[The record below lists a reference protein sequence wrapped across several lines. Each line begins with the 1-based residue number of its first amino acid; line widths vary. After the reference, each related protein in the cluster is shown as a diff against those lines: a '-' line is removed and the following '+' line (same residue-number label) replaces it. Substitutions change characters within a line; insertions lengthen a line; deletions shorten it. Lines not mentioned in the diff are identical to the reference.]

1 MVSNTGTRTACLCGY
16 NGSVDE
22 RTPKRS
28 VADDPEFLAE
38 IEELDRGLAGANRG
52 RPAPADTAPAM
63 AVEPTRSA
71 APPPPPVHA
80 ADGATTGL
88 PLEPGARRPLLDL
101 FPPPAARL
109 PDSAARGTAA
119 AARQIPPRDSR
130 GEPREST
137 PRPRRD
143 ETFYGFVEPAFS
155 LAPDPRFYFHSTEQD
170 RAARELVDAIGRRE
184 QLLVVVGAP
193 GIGKTMLCY
202 AVAQQLDRRTLAAV
216 VAAPPPTVDAL
227 VQALLVEFGLA
238 SRDASESSATARLG
252 TLREFLSSLAAR
264 GASVLV
270 AIDNAHTAAP
280 DMLRALVALSNEAPR
295 TLQIVLAGTASL
307 AALLE
312 RRDLFGVNQHVTR
325 RVSLGPLAA
334 DEISGYVM
342 HRVNIAAAG
351 PRVEFDDT
359 AIARLYDVSAGVPR
373 LINQVCDRA
382 LTRAFE
388 ASATLVDGDLIL
400 AAAVDVGA
408 APASAAR
415 HRRTGVAIAL
425 GFVAGGV
432 AAAWIFRDRL
442 QAILVHWPLFR

>member
-1 MVSNTGTRTACLCGY
+1 MGGRLASRSRLCNVRQRVRLYDNNDIVPLGGITLTRRASVTCRDVHRKRTWCPILAHGPLASAGITVAWTSERLSGRWRTTPSSWPKSRSSTAGWPARTADARRL
-16 NGSVDE
+16 
-22 RTPKRS
+22 
-28 VADDPEFLAE
+28 
-38 IEELDRGLAGANRG
+38 
-52 RPAPADTAPAM
+52 
-63 AVEPTRSA
+63 PTRSA
-71 APPPPPVHA
+71 ASPPPPVHA

-295 TLQIVLAGTASL
+295 TLQI
-307 AALLE
+307 
-312 RRDLFGVNQHVTR
+312 
-325 RVSLGPLAA
+325 
-334 DEISGYVM
+334 
-342 HRVNIAAAG
+342 
-351 PRVEFDDT
+351 
-359 AIARLYDVSAGVPR
+359 
-373 LINQVCDRA
+373 
-382 LTRAFE
+382 
-388 ASATLVDGDLIL
+388 
-400 AAAVDVGA
+400 
-408 APASAAR
+408 
-415 HRRTGVAIAL
+415 
-425 GFVAGGV
+425 
-432 AAAWIFRDRL
+432 
-442 QAILVHWPLFR
+442 